1 MKRRIPTVIDDSE
14 KFKLIDVV
22 QGATE
27 AGYVVEGVIAKRG
40 MERRDIHGD
49 VDVDLLNQDDE
60 VVATLGSPRRRG
72 RSLVASATGCNSNL
86 EKTPYGKLAVT
97 LVERTSN
104 RAIRVSYKP
113 SLQQQIGASTFMTK
127 RGQGIEPDDI
137 PEAEQLELLDLVWNA
152 PESDIWTIGMIFQ
165 FERDGCPRSWALSPA
180 RPAVS
185 RPPGPVCAS
194 WAKSRSV
201 FPARATNGEQR
212 ARFVRVGH
220 QLRAPNTP
228 HSAGRENTL

>member
-1 MKRRIPTVIDDSE
+1 MKRRIPTVIDDSG

-27 AGYVVEGVIAKRG
+27 AGYVVEGVIA
-40 MERRDIHGD
+40 
-49 VDVDLLNQDDE
+49 
-60 VVATLGSPRRRG
+60 
-72 RSLVASATGCNSNL
+72 
-86 EKTPYGKLAVT
+86 
-97 LVERTSN
+97 
-104 RAIRVSYKP
+104 
-113 SLQQQIGASTFMTK
+113 K

-152 PESDIWTIGMIFQ
+152 PESDIWTIGMVFQ